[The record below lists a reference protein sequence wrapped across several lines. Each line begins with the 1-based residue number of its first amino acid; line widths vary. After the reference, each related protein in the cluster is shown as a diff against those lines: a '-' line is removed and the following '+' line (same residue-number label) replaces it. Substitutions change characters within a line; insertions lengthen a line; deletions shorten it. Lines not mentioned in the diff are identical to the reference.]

1 MTDLAAG
8 ADFERR
14 ARQRLT
20 FDLPAGAIEMSDL
33 GDHSLDR
40 SSRPT
45 LPLRPAAVLVPV
57 VCHPTGATVILTQ
70 RPQGMRDH
78 SGQIAFPG
86 GKIDPADASPCAAA
100 LRETAEEIGLMAD
113 RIVPLGYLDPYV
125 TGTGFSVVPTVA
137 RVLPPFRLALDPR
150 EVADAF
156 EVPLAFLMDPANHQ
170 QHVRDVGARR
180 RRFYAMPFE
189 DRFIWGATAGI
200 LRNLYE
206 RLYGGPPNDRFGDF
220 EEVTPE

>member
-1 MTDLAAG
+1 MGDVGSRMPEPAAHGMTGLAAG

-14 ARQRLT
+14 ARQRLS
-20 FDLPAGAIEMSDL
+20 FDLPAGATDRSDL

-40 SSRPT
+40 GPGPT
-45 LPLRPAAVLVPV
+45 PPLRPAAVLVPV
-57 VCHPTGATVILTQ
+57 VCHPAGATVILTQ
-70 RPQGMRDH
+70 RPHGMRDH

-100 LRETAEEIGLMAD
+100 LREADEEIGLRAD

-125 TGTGFSVVPTVA
+125 TGTGFRVVPTVA
-137 RVLPPFRLALDPR
+137 RVLPPFSLALDPR

-156 EVPLAFLMDPANHQ
+156 EVPLAFLMNPANHQ
-170 QHVRDVGARR
+170 QHVRDVAAGR

-200 LRNLYE
+200 LRNLYD
-206 RLYGGPPNDRFGDF
+206 RLYA
-220 EEVTPE
+220 